1 VSLRNDTVL
10 VKVRVERR
18 GRTQIATD
26 APYLCDPYGRR
37 LNNLRVSVTQRCN
50 FHCFFCHREGENA
63 PDQEMTPQEIEEI
76 VRVACGFDMKKVK
89 ITGGEPLL
97 RNDVVDIVSRTAKHA
112 DEVSLTTNGALLE
125 TKAEA
130 LKQAGLKRV
139 NVSLHA
145 LTPSTFKTI
154 TGTNSLYAVKR
165 GIEAALE
172 QRLDPVKVNMVVLK
186 GINDLQVQQMIDF
199 TAALGAILQL
209 IEFQPVQEDNVNPW
223 SRFHNDLREIEDW
236 LEEAAVKT
244 QERPLH
250 KRKKYFLPRDG
261 GTACVEVVRPM
272 HNSKFCRNCT
282 RLRLTSNGKLKPCL
296 LRNDNLVD
304 AVSHLRGKK
313 DVDGLIKAFRR
324 AVALREPYW
333 READEE
339 GG

>member
-1 VSLRNDTVL
+1 
-10 VKVRVERR
+10 
-18 GRTQIATD
+18 
-26 APYLCDPYGRR
+26 
-37 LNNLRVSVTQRCN
+37 
-50 FHCFFCHREGENA
+50 
-63 PDQEMTPQEIEEI
+63 MTPREIEDI
-76 VRVACGFDMKKVK
+76 VRVACGYGMKKIK

-97 RNDVVDIVSRTAKHA
+97 RDDIVDIVARTAQHA

-125 TKAEA
+125 TRAKA
-130 LKQAGLKRV
+130 LQQAGLKRV

-145 LTPSTFKTI
+145 LTPSAFKTI
-154 TGTNSLYAVKR
+154 TGTNGLDAVKR
-165 GIEAALE
+165 GIAAALE

-186 GINDLQVQQMIDF
+186 GINDRQVQPMIDF
-199 TAALGAILQL
+199 TAACGAILQL
-209 IEFQPVQEDNVNPW
+209 IEFQPVQQDNVNPW
-223 SRFHNDLREIEDW
+223 RRFHNDLHEIEAW
-236 LEEAAVKT
+236 LEKSAVQT

-282 RLRLTSNGKLKPCL
+282 RLRLTSNGRLKPCL

-313 DVDGLIKAFRR
+313 DVDGLKQAFRR

-333 READEE
+333 RDADEE

>member
-1 VSLRNDTVL
+1 MSLRNDTVSE
-10 VKVRVERR
+10 KSRVERR
-18 GRTQIATD
+18 VRTQVATD

-50 FHCFFCHREGENA
+50 FHCFFCHREGEDA
-63 PDQEMTPQEIEEI
+63 PGQEMTPREIEEI
-76 VRVACGFDMKKVK
+76 VKVACGFGMKKIK

-97 RNDVVDIVSRTAKHA
+97 REDIVDIVSRTAKHT

-125 TKAEA
+125 VKAEA
-130 LKQAGLKRV
+130 LKKAGLKRV

-145 LTPSTFKTI
+145 ITPSTFKTI
-154 TGTNSLYAVKR
+154 TGTKSLHEVKR

-186 GINDLQVQQMIDF
+186 GINDLQIPQMIDF
-199 TAALGAILQL
+199 TATLGAILQL
-209 IEFQPVQEDNVNPW
+209 IEFQPVLKDNVNPW
-223 SRFHNDLREIEDW
+223 SRFHNDLHKIEDW
-236 LEEAAVKT
+236 LEDASVKT
-244 QERPLH
+244 QERALH
-250 KRKKYFLPRDG
+250 KRKKYYLPRNG

-304 AVSHLRGKK
+304 AVSHLKGKK
-313 DVDGLIKAFRR
+313 DVDGLKKAFRR

>member
-1 VSLRNDTVL
+1 
-10 VKVRVERR
+10 
-18 GRTQIATD
+18 
-26 APYLCDPYGRR
+26 
-37 LNNLRVSVTQRCN
+37 
-50 FHCFFCHREGENA
+50 
-63 PDQEMTPQEIEEI
+63 M
-76 VRVACGFDMKKVK
+76 ACGFGMKKVK

-97 RNDVVDIVSRTAKHA
+97 REDIVDIVSRTARHA

-130 LKQAGLKRV
+130 LKKAGLNRV

-165 GIEAALE
+165 GIETALE

-186 GINDLQVQQMIDF
+186 GVNDLQIQQMIDF
-199 TAALGAILQL
+199 TATLGAILQL
-209 IEFQPVQEDNVNPW
+209 IEFQPVQKDNVNPW
-223 SRFHNDLREIEDW
+223 SQFHNDLREIEAW
-236 LEEAAVKT
+236 LEEASLKT
-244 QERPLH
+244 KERALH

-261 GTACVEVVRPM
+261 GTAYVEVVRPM

-282 RLRLTSNGKLKPCL
+282 RLRLTSNGRLKPCL

-313 DVDGLIKAFRR
+313 DIDGLKQAFRR

-333 READEE
+333 RDADEE